1 MGCMDS
7 ISRIF
12 SRKSKR
18 GYKVRVT
25 QSDTMLVAAA
35 VATDLAI
42 LSRSDQPQEDFSPTP
57 KLSLGERP
65 TDASPRTTLAMS
77 IDEMPELYVAD
88 KISSSNSSRAKT
100 SSDSSYGQT
109 YKERSS
115 FNFYCGTESSSAHAE
130 PFKVLTS
137 SVEVDSTYIEA
148 PKIDHHFPVF
158 FRVANARR
166 RRKKKTQQH
175 RPQLSRD

>member
-18 GYKVRVT
+18 GYKVRAT

-35 VATDLAI
+35 AASDMAL

-77 IDEMPELYVAD
+77 IDEMPELYVTD
-88 KISSSNSSRAKT
+88 QISSSHSSRAKT
-100 SSDSSYGQT
+100 SSSSYGLANKQ
-109 YKERSS
+109 RSS
-115 FNFYCGTESSSAHAE
+115 FDFYCGTESSTAHAE
-130 PFKVLTS
+130 PFQILTS
-137 SVEVDSTYIEA
+137 RVEVDPTYIQA

-166 RRKKKTQQH
+166 RRKKKTSPQH
-175 RPQLSRD
+175 QRS